1 MSAPAASPSATDRPL
16 PTAAPSSA
24 RSKLTALINAPA
36 PNASTT
42 PISLLGHVR
51 TRPSTAPMINDDA
64 ATNPHPSAAPMRAN
78 PRTDRPRSGGSGVRW
93 RQTIIAVRGE
103 WRFCWHRGRD
113 WSTLYSW
120 QEVCWPRP
128 LETTGSVEPVEL
140 SFDALFRRMVAAM
153 CGGWLCGL
161 VVAGV
166 LGRLVMRILASESS
180 PAVQGLLTDDQ
191 ARVGEISLGGS
202 IALALTGAFGGS
214 IAGLVYLLALR
225 ILPASA
231 LLRSVIFAIF
241 AAAVGGALFVHSYDS
256 FDYSRL
262 DPVWFGVASFIGLP
276 ALFGLVV
283 PTVIDTLAG
292 PDGWFV
298 TSAPMV
304 LVVIAAIVFSGPVV
318 FLTAPAIG
326 LAFIVQRTESLRRL
340 LGEPVHH
347 NRRGRPVP
355 HGDRAGHTRSR
366 RRYLIDPR

>member
-1 MSAPAASPSATDRPL
+1 MAGSVLATPS
-16 PTAAPSSA
+16 
-24 RSKLTALINAPA
+24 
-36 PNASTT
+36 
-42 PISLLGHVR
+42 
-51 TRPSTAPMINDDA
+51 
-64 ATNPHPSAAPMRAN
+64 
-78 PRTDRPRSGGSGVRW
+78 
-93 RQTIIAVRGE
+93 GE
-103 WRFCWHRGRD
+103 
-113 WSTLYSW
+113 
-120 QEVCWPRP
+120 
-128 LETTGSVEPVEL
+128 TGSVEPVEL

-231 LLRSVIFAIF
+231 LLRSVIFAVF

-340 LGEPVHH
+340 WASRFTTIVGVGLFLTVIVLGTLDLAVDISSIRAEEP
-347 NRRGRPVP
+347 
-355 HGDRAGHTRSR
+355 RSCAIC
-366 RRYLIDPR
+366 LDD